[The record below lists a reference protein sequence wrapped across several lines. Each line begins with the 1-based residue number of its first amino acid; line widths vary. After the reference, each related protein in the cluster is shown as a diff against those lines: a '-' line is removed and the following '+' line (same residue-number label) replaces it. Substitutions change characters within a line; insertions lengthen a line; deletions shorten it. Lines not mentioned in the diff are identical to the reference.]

1 MKTPLPECS
10 LKRGAKSVAKF
21 HAKNER
27 VKQKY
32 LTWLEDA
39 RRKDVKTTTQVA
51 AAISLFEQS
60 TRHRDFAA
68 FHFEQARKFKR
79 DLEAAK
85 SEKTGKPL
93 SQATIRSRLNM
104 VKAFIEWLSD
114 QPGYKSKV
122 DYTDAAYFSP
132 SAKQDRIATAVRDT
146 PVPTIDQIKHVITTA
161 PDQSAVEKRDRALIA
176 FTLLTGMRDA
186 AIASMPLGKV
196 NLSRREVFQDA
207 RMVETKNS
215 KTMTTFFFPVGEKF
229 VEIVEGWIGF
239 LKTELLYAETDPLF
253 PQTAVRPDD
262 DGVFAVSGL
271 KCAYWQDAAA
281 IRRIF
286 RERFEAAGLPYFH
299 PHSFRKTLAR
309 LAYDLNLN
317 LKEAKA
323 WSQNLGHEKPM
334 TTWTSYGKIDD
345 SQTGEIMSGLAKKGH
360 ATNESLPP
368 EALAWM
374 KRQIEA
380 SR

>member
-1 MKTPLPECS
+1 M
-10 LKRGAKSVAKF
+10 AKF

-27 VKQKY
+27 IKKKY

-51 AAISLFEQS
+51 AAISLFERS

-68 FHFEQARKFKR
+68 FHFEQARKFKS

-85 SEKTGKPL
+85 NERTGKPL
-93 SQATIRSRLNM
+93 SQATIRARLNM
-104 VKAFIEWLSD
+104 VKAFFEWLSD

-122 DYTDAAYFSP
+122 DFTDVAYFSP
-132 SAKQDRIATAVRDT
+132 SAKQDRIARAVRET
-146 PVPTIDQIKHVITTA
+146 PVPTIDQIRHVVSTA
-161 PDQSAVEKRDRALIA
+161 SGQSAVEKRDRALIA

-186 AIASMPLGKV
+186 AIASLPLGNV
-196 NLSRREVFQDA
+196 NLARREVFQDA
-207 RMVETKNS
+207 RVVETKNS
-215 KTMTTFFFPVGEKF
+215 KTMTTFFFPVGDEF
-229 VEIVEGWIGF
+229 VQIVEGWVGF

-253 PQTAVRPDD
+253 PQTAIRPND
-262 DGVFAVSGL
+262 DGAFAVTGL
-271 KCAYWQDAAA
+271 KRAYWRDATA

-286 RERFEAAGLPYFH
+286 RERFEAAGLPYFR

-309 LAYDLNLN
+309 LAYNLNLN

-345 SQTGEIMSGLAKKGH
+345 CQTGEIMAGLAKGH
-360 ATNESLPP
+360 NPASESVPP

-374 KRQIEA
+374 MRQIGG
-380 SR
+380 RR

>member
-1 MKTPLPECS
+1 M
-10 LKRGAKSVAKF
+10 AKF

-27 VKQKY
+27 IKQKY

-51 AAISLFEQS
+51 AAISLFERS

-68 FHFEQARKFKR
+68 FHFEQARKFKG

-85 SEKTGKPL
+85 NERTGKPL
-93 SQATIRSRLNM
+93 SQATIRARLNM
-104 VKAFIEWLSD
+104 VKAFFEWLSD

-132 SAKQDRIATAVRDT
+132 SARQDRIASAVRDT
-146 PVPTIDQIKHVITTA
+146 PVPTIDQIRHVVTTA

-196 NLSRREVFQDA
+196 NLARREVFQDA
-207 RMVETKNS
+207 RMVVTKNA
-215 KTMTTFFFPVGEKF
+215 KTMTTFFFPVGDEF
-229 VEIVEGWIGF
+229 VEIIKDWIDY
-239 LKTELLYAETDPLF
+239 LKTELLFAETDPLF
-253 PQTAVRPDD
+253 PQPEMKHDRDSSFKVA
-262 DGVFAVSGL
+262 GL
-271 KCAYWQDAAA
+271 KRAYWRDASA

-299 PHSFRKTLAR
+299 PHSIRKTLAH
-309 LAYDLNLN
+309 LAYELNLG
-317 LKEAKA
+317 LRESKA

-345 SQTGEIMSGLAKKGH
+345 NQTGEIMAGFATLDHSAGDSPPPEVMEWLAKVTK
-360 ATNESLPP
+360 N
-368 EALAWM
+368 
-374 KRQIEA
+374 RQL
-380 SR
+380 